1 MPTIPVQRLLVIAEE
16 LGLVFAEGD
25 PLDEEMF
32 NWLRHC
38 SGEARCEELN
48 EIEERY
54 SNIDAELDDIEDEI
68 MESADVDA

>member
-1 MPTIPVQRLLVIAEE
+1 MLTAPHQRLLEIAGD
-16 LGLVFAEGD
+16 LGLALSEGD
-25 PLDEEMF
+25 PLDEELF

-68 MESADVDA
+68 MESAHDAA